1 MKNYISIIALFWCI
15 SLCPLSVSSQVNCA
29 DGSVTTGETYSG
41 QVFFNY
47 GAVNN
52 AFSTKNRTTLTVGE
66 PLTGVFAGQQYNGL
80 MGFYGRFLLP
90 PLPPT
95 VVASQGEL
103 LDRIQVTWTVDP
115 LSPDAS
121 EGFNIYR
128 DNIFLS
134 SVGKNVR
141 SYNDFNVIAGRPY
154 VYKIT
159 GINEFGEGTGGEAIG
174 FQTPNGV
181 VTGKVETKNHQA
193 VADALVTLTPLQ
205 GFSAAFGYSDGAF
218 FRLDPSVTSILPDA
232 GNSWTIAFW
241 VQTDSAAGNG
251 SVIRIGAD
259 SLYFRAKNSSSGT
272 DGIEVSYTATG
283 SSFLSAS
290 FPDSTRH
297 GWHHVALTYN
307 AEGSQGRLYL
317 DGALV
322 NISTMTEPGIEN
334 TIDMGASTGHGNWA
348 GRADEL
354 RIYHKLLEEVDLD
367 EVMMGTASSL
377 TPGLAYYWKFDEE
390 QGAASFDIMTRQKM
404 HFCGASFSSNR
415 PNVKTSGKTNEDGYY
430 RIEGVSYGT
439 GTTFLATPSK
449 DFYTYRALRFNR
461 SQSDYAGLPDFSL
474 TPKATVELWV
484 NSSGPDGTQT
494 VMSKKWGSNE
504 FRLNL
509 VENGNSND
517 IVCQINGSSHNFG
530 TLGVGYQLLSL
541 VIDSSGTN
549 RTVTLYKNGVLAGN
563 HTFTGV
569 TGNWSDTTQ
578 TWILGGYFSGST
590 LQDSYGGFID
600 EVAVYDTTLSQT
612 AIQSHYD
619 DVRISPEAGL
629 VVYFPMNEGNGNRVN
644 SNGSLLLPHGTTY
657 GTEWS
662 SFASRQETT
671 PHDFSPDT
679 RQVTLNPSVTSVD
692 LVDFVD
698 LSTIPVSGYVRYKN
712 TDCFAKNV
720 EILVNGAS
728 FSPKIFT
735 DSTGRFVVELNPGDN
750 AVLSPSF
757 EDHQFTPAQWQ
768 VTNVNNPVA
777 GILFNDITVRSVHG
791 QVAGGNC
798 KKSIIKAPPG
808 MGQGTVCTVKVRSSD
823 GCLERQQTIDNQEGD
838 FEFLNLPPLEG
849 MIVSVIEHSDPDIKN
864 AFQTAGG
871 STVDLRKK
879 DTIINFIY
887 YGVPEIEITGFDPE
901 PGCSPEI
908 IVLDKGQ
915 PVTIDIKLKEVY
927 ESTPSDDGVCYL
939 DTANTKIINYLSEIV
954 LDTVMGD
961 GVLTYSFVVGN
972 PNPSP
977 PYLKNFQVVATALP
991 SGREVSTNKQIVVTG
1006 IRNKESTFTSLMP
1019 TMPSVI
1025 LRDPPGDGSYAYL
1038 EKGTSLCHAYYATL
1052 DIETG
1057 FGGALDLSLGGD
1069 VTLVTGIGV
1078 ATVLET
1084 STTYTIGTDFTLTWQ
1099 KTSDSTFQTCTT
1111 LNERLSTNAGDLIVG
1126 GEQGGDIYM
1135 GEAFNLIF
1143 GFADVVSFN
1152 NTTCSPEI
1160 ESILNVEP
1168 DEFPTVF
1175 IYSEYQIKNYINRY
1189 IDSLLN
1195 NPDLTQDEIN
1205 RYQESKER
1213 WEAILESNQALKD
1226 SSAFVRNLSFDAL
1239 VEYEYSETS
1248 DTTYSPEQDITR
1260 TFNNDEGFYIAIGGD
1275 INGLGVEG
1283 QVNFIRSRSV
1293 SEKNEELEQKGITT
1307 GYVFADDDPGD
1318 AFSVDVYMDSVYKT
1332 PVFKTKS
1339 GQSMC
1344 PWEPGTAHREG
1355 NTLEFRDGSVALLTD
1370 VPPDE
1375 PAVYKFYFGNNSQTN
1390 ETRSYAFT
1398 AGPESNP
1405 HGGVIKLN
1413 GAPLDHP
1420 VMYAIPYGESIPVT
1434 VTLERGP
1441 EEYNYDSLEVVLYS
1455 DCEDTRANILGIL
1468 PDDDRVCYSA
1478 HYISAHFTRPCSEVD
1493 INVPQQNWVVFPDPN
1508 TTGSD
1513 DVLRVNVSGYD
1524 TSATDFQLVRL
1535 QYRPSD
1541 GDGSWINVTPLSDIY
1556 NPNWSGY
1563 DALPDPKPSTLQ
1575 PGFTQYYWQTAGL
1588 ADGPYEMR
1596 AVSVCSGNASD
1607 KPGYSQIIKGR
1618 IDREPPSLLGTP
1630 EPADGV
1636 FSNGDEISCS
1646 FNKLINCNL
1655 IQADQMNP
1663 NNVGLYDAETDAL
1676 IDATISC
1683 YENKL
1688 IIVPN
1693 VDNRFIENKT
1703 LRVELHDIEDKTG
1716 NKRDYLAWD
1725 FKVDRNELA
1734 WLTDSVGMT
1743 KDVHE
1748 TKTMTASIYNR
1759 SGSTVPFKI
1768 VNSLPWVRV
1777 VPDTG
1782 VLVANEIKP
1791 IQFIV
1796 DSTLAI
1802 GSWSGVDTLKT
1813 IHVGGYIKGG
1823 SEPLKIGARV
1833 LCDRPAFSTIS
1844 NFAST
1849 YENTMNL
1856 VLKVNIQGQFS
1867 VDPED
1872 MVAAYIGDQLR
1883 GRCNVQFVPQL
1894 NAYLAF
1900 LTVYG
1905 NPGDLQA
1912 PVQLLVW
1919 DAQSCLVYASVQES
1933 FHFVPD
1939 QVIGTPLS
1947 PQVIHTAGYILR
1959 RIPLGIGWN
1968 WVSFNLHFPN
1978 NSINSALAFLKH
1990 PQDGLVKSQSSFASY
2005 VTGTGWAGSLTS
2017 VNNVSMYNYNSHV
2030 NDTLK
2035 MIGGLISPDTL
2046 PITVVQGWNW
2056 IGYVPNYSLPVN
2068 DALGSLPAAV
2078 GDIIKSQEAF
2088 AQYIGAPHGWI
2099 GNLKFM
2105 EAPKGYQIKVA
2116 NPGTLTYPENTQFRG
2131 GEPADRGE
2139 NPEQASFWTVN
2150 PSQYEYGSTFIGML
2164 SVDGANATTASLELG
2179 AFHGDEVRGS
2189 AQAVFIPSMNMYLF
2203 FMTMYSN
2210 VSGQPIHFKL
2220 YNAGTGEIIALS
2232 ETMTFTPDQHQGT
2245 VASPV
2250 PFTLTST
2257 GTSEGSLSV
2266 TSFSAVPNPFHSE
2279 TYLQFVTGKRES
2291 AEILITDVCGN
2302 LVTRIEVNTV
2312 SGLNTVQ
2319 WNAAG
2324 GNPAG
2329 VYLAQ
2334 LKTESGVLSCKLILQ

>member
-1 MKNYISIIALFWCI
+1 MKNYISFIALFWCI
-15 SLCPLSVSSQVNCA
+15 SLCPLRVSSQVNCA
-29 DGSVTTGETYSG
+29 DGSITTGETYSG

-66 PLTGVFAGQQYNGL
+66 PLTGIFAGQQYNGL

-121 EGFNIYR
+121 GGFNVYR

-134 SVGKNVR
+134 YVGKNVR

-205 GFSAAFGYSDGAF
+205 GFSAAFGYPDGAF
-218 FRLDPSVTSILPDA
+218 FRLDPSLASILPDA

-241 VQTDSAAGNG
+241 VQTDSAANNG

-259 SLYFRAKNSSSGT
+259 SLYFRAMNSSSGT

-283 SSFLSAS
+283 GSILSAS

-297 GWHHVALTYN
+297 GWHHVALSYN

-317 DGALV
+317 DGVLV
-322 NISTMTEPGIEN
+322 NIGAMTEPDAEN
-334 TIDMGASTGHGNWA
+334 VIDMGASTDHGNWA

-354 RIYHKLLEEVDLD
+354 RIYHKLLEEADLD

-390 QGAASFDIMTRQKM
+390 QGNASFDIMTRQKM
-404 HFCGASFSSNR
+404 YFCGASFSSNR
-415 PNVKTSGKTNEDGYY
+415 PNVKTSGKTNEEGYY

-449 DFYTYRALRFNR
+449 SFYTYRALRFNR
-461 SQSDYAGLPDFSL
+461 SQSDYAVLPDFPL
-474 TPKATVELWV
+474 TPKSTIELWV

-494 VMSKKWGSNE
+494 VMSRKWGSNE

-509 VENGNSND
+509 VQNGNNND
-517 IVCQINGSSHNFG
+517 VVCHINGSQHNFG

-541 VIDSSGTN
+541 VVDSSGTS
-549 RTVTLYKNGVLAGN
+549 RTVTLYKNGVLTGN

-619 DVRISPEAGL
+619 DVRVSPEAGL
-629 VVYFPMNEGNGNRVN
+629 VVYFPMNEGNGNRIS

-671 PHDFSPDT
+671 PHDFSPYT

-698 LSTIPVSGYVRYKN
+698 LSTIPVSGYIRYKN
-712 TDCFAKNV
+712 TDCFAENV

-768 VTNVNNPVA
+768 VTNVNNPIA
-777 GILFNDITVRSVHG
+777 GILFNDITVRSVLG

-808 MGQGTVCTVKVRSSD
+808 MGQGTVCIVKVRSAD

-838 FEFLNLPPLEG
+838 FEFENLPPLEG
-849 MIVSVIEHSDPDIKN
+849 MIVSVVEHSDPDIKN

-871 STVDLRKK
+871 VTVDLRSA
-879 DTIINFIY
+879 DTVVNFIY
-887 YGVPEIEITGFDPE
+887 FAEPEIEINGFDPE
-901 PGCSPEI
+901 LGCTPEI

-915 PVTIDIKLKEVY
+915 PVSLDIRLKEVY
-927 ESTPSDDGVCYL
+927 EPTPTDDGVCYQ
-939 DTANTKIINYLSEIV
+939 DTADFRILNYLAGIV
-954 LDTVMGD
+954 VDTVMGNSH
-961 GVLTYSFVVGN
+961 LQYNFVTGD
-972 PNPSP
+972 PNPTA
-977 PYLKNFQVVATALP
+977 PYIKNFQVVGKAIP
-991 SGREVSTNKQIVVTG
+991 SGREVSLNKQVVITG
-1006 IRNKESTFTSLMP
+1006 IHNKDNTFT
-1019 TMPSVI
+1019 TVMPSAPSLI
-1025 LRDPPGDGSYAYL
+1025 LRDPPGDASFAYL
-1038 EKGTSLCHAYYATL
+1038 QKGTTLCNAYYFSL
-1052 DIETG
+1052 DIANGLAGE
-1057 FGGALDLSLGGD
+1057 LVLSLGGD

-1084 STTYTIGTDFTLTWQ
+1084 ATAYNVTQDFSLTWD
-1099 KTSDSTFQTCTT
+1099 KISDTTIQTCVT
-1111 LNERLSTNAGDLIVG
+1111 LNENITTSAGDQIVG
-1126 GEQGGDIYM
+1126 SDQGGDIYM
-1135 GEAFNLIF
+1135 GEAFNIVF
-1143 GFADVVSFN
+1143 GLVDIIGFNPASCSATVS
-1152 NTTCSPEI
+1152 TGV
-1160 ESILNVEP
+1160 NVEP
-1168 DEFPTVF
+1168 GEFPTVF
-1175 IYSEYQIKNYINRY
+1175 LYSEYQIKNYVTVY
-1189 IDSLLN
+1189 IDSLLTD
-1195 NPDLTQDEIN
+1195 PTLSQDEIN
-1205 RYQESKER
+1205 RLQASKTS
-1213 WEAILESNQALKD
+1213 WLAILEENQSLKD
-1226 SSAFVRNLSFDAL
+1226 SATYLKNISFDAL
-1239 VEYEYSETS
+1239 AQYEYSET
-1248 DTTYSPEQDITR
+1248 TDILNVVDSTR
-1260 TFNNDEGFYIAIGGD
+1260 IFNNSENTSLNTGFT
-1275 INGLGVEG
+1275 INSLGVDAT
-1283 QVNFIRSRSV
+1283 ITYTRSRTVTKQYTGS
-1293 SEKNEELEQKGITT
+1293 SENVVTT
-1307 GYVFADDDPGD
+1307 GYVLSDDDTGD
-1318 AFSVDVYMDSVYKT
+1318 AFSVDVLMDSVYLT
-1332 PVFKTKS
+1332 PVFKVKA
-1339 GQSMC
+1339 GQSSC
-1344 PWEPGTAHREG
+1344 PWEAGTARREG
-1355 NTLEFRDGSVALLTD
+1355 TTLEFRDGSTALLTD
-1370 VPPDE
+1370 VPPNE
-1375 PAVYKFYFGNNSQTN
+1375 PAIYKFYLGNNSQTN
-1390 ETRSYAFT
+1390 ETISYSLT
-1398 AGPESNP
+1398 TGPESNP
-1405 HGGVIKLN
+1405 DGAVIKLN
-1413 GAPLDHP
+1413 GAVLDHP
-1420 VMYAIPYGESIPVT
+1420 VSYEIPYGESIPVT
-1434 VTLERGP
+1434 LTLERGP
-1441 EEYNYDSLEVVLYS
+1441 EAYIYDSLEVRLQS
-1455 DCEDTRANILGIL
+1455 EC
-1468 PDDDRVCYSA
+1468 DDMISTSQFLSA
-1478 HYISAHFTRPCSEVD
+1478 YFTRPCSEVD
-1493 INVPQQNWVVFPDPN
+1493 INVPQQGWVVFPDPN

-1513 DVLRVNVSGYD
+1513 DVLRVTVSGYD

-1588 ADGPYEMR
+1588 SDGPYEIR

-1663 NNVGLYDAETDAL
+1663 NNVGLYDVETDAL

-1716 NKRDYLAWD
+1716 NKRDYLEWE

-1748 TKTMTASIYNR
+1748 TKTMTASIHNR

-1768 VNSLPWVRV
+1768 INSLPWVRV

-1796 DSTLAI
+1796 DSTLAV

-1813 IHVGGYIKGG
+1813 IHVGQYIKGG

-1833 LCDRPAFSTIS
+1833 LCDRPKWSLNAGL
-1844 NFAST
+1844 

-1872 MVAAYIGDQLR
+1872 MVAAYIGDELR
-1883 GRCNVQFVPQL
+1883 GRCNVEYVPQL
-1894 NAYLAF
+1894 NSWLAYL
-1900 LTVYG
+1900 TIYG
-1905 NPGDLQA
+1905 TSSDLQA
-1912 PVQLLVW
+1912 PIELLVW
-1919 DAQSCLVYASVQES
+1919 DAQSCLVYASVQET
-1933 FHFVPD
+1933 FNFVPD
-1939 QVIGTPLS
+1939 QVVGTPTS
-1947 PQVIHTAGYILR
+1947 PQVIHTNSYILR
-1959 RIPLGIGWN
+1959 RIPFGIGWN
-1968 WVSFNLHFPN
+1968 WISFNLKFPN
-1978 NSINSALAFLKH
+1978 NSINTALAYLQH
-1990 PQDGLVKSQSSFASY
+1990 PEDGLIKSQSSFSSY
-2005 VTGTGWAGSLTS
+2005 VTGTGWAGSLTT
-2017 VNNVSMYNYNSHV
+2017 VNNTSMYNYKSDV
-2030 NDTLK
+2030 RDTLK
-2035 MIGGLISPDTL
+2035 MIGSLISPDTL

-2068 DALGSLPAAV
+2068 DALASLPAAV

-2088 AQYIGAPHGWI
+2088 AQYIGTPHGWI

-2116 NPGTLTYPENTQFRG
+2116 NPGTLTYPENTQFKG

-2139 NPEQASFWTVN
+2139 NPVQASFWTVN

-2179 AFHGDEVRGS
+2179 AFHGNEVRGS
-2189 AQAVFIPSMNMYLF
+2189 AQAVFIPSMNTYLF
-2203 FMTMYSN
+2203 FMTIYSN

-2220 YNAGTGEIIALS
+2220 YNEETGEIISLS
-2232 ETMTFTPDQHQGT
+2232 ETMTFTPDLHQGT
-2245 VASPV
+2245 VANPV

-2266 TSFSAVPNPFHSE
+2266 KSFSAVPNPFHSE
-2279 TYLQFVTGKRES
+2279 TYLQFVSGKRES